1 MYYNINNLPDEL
13 KKIIFEM
20 LPFNVKKILTKKYY
34 VSLFDKHYNYLKH
47 CVCNGVY
54 RKFSFNTYI
63 EKLIKNDYIFIFK
76 LMIKKEIFIWG
87 KKKRYKYKG
96 KHYKNYISF
105 LKYLCIKNE
114 SNRCY
119 NLLKD
124 LP

>member
-13 KKIIFEM
+13 KRLIFEFIQIKVKIILNKF
-20 LPFNVKKILTKKYY
+20 FYI
-34 VSLFDKHYNYLKH
+34 SLFDKHYIYLKH
-47 CVCNGVY
+47 SICNGIY

-63 EKLIKNDYIFIFK
+63 ERLIKNDCNFIFK

-87 KKKRYKYKG
+87 NKKRYKYKG
-96 KHYKNYISF
+96 KNYKNYISF

-119 NLLKD
+119 NIIKD